1 MIFIETPVFTRLIIE
16 LVDDESY
23 SELQKRLTDD
33 PEAGDLI
40 QGSGGLRKIR
50 MAAKGHG
57 KRGGARVI
65 YYYFVS
71 RSHIAML
78 LAYPKNAR
86 DDLTAAQKKAL
97 KSLIENWR

>member
-1 MIFIETPVFTRLIIE
+1 MIFIETPVFTRLITE

-23 SELQKRLTDD
+23 SELQKRLADD

-86 DDLTAAQKKAL
+86 DDLTTAQKKAL

>member
-1 MIFIETPVFTRLIIE
+1 MIFIETPVFTRLITE
-16 LVDDESY
+16 LVDEESY
-23 SELQKRLTDD
+23 SELQRILADD

-78 LAYPKNAR
+78 LAYPKNAK